1 MPRMTVRHPIRTLD
15 NRLLFS
21 SGALLTEETVNAMI
35 GSHRANSYQMYPL
48 LLYGSVQEDCLD
60 FLRFPPYATI
70 FQDKKQIDGLFN
82 LLDTVRFPIPI
93 LQSLDYFKQRDLFT
107 YTHVLMVFALSTL
120 LARDLIPDYEECIQL
135 SATGPTHDIGK
146 ICVPLPILKKTTPLT
161 KTERSFLEHH
171 ATAGYVLLSYYY
183 RNTQLLACKVAFD
196 HHERRDQSGYPRGI
210 PLQDP
215 LVEIIAVSDIY
226 DALIMPRPYRS
237 SAYDNRTA
245 LEEIIEMAKQNK
257 IGWDVVKAL
266 IAYHRKPH
274 PPYKEITISAE
285 KRGAPPS
292 YNVYGMIAEETD
304 PKDRTHPRPPPR
316 GGGRGRRRPKPS
328 P

>member
-1 MPRMTVRHPIRTLD
+1 MPGLTLQHPIRTLD
-15 NRLLFS
+15 NQLLFP
-21 SGALLTEETVNAMI
+21 SGTLLTEETLNAVI
-35 GSHRANSYQMYPL
+35 NSHRADSYQMYPL

-93 LQSLDYFKQRDLFT
+93 LQSLDYFKQHDLFT

-120 LARDLIPDYEECIQL
+120 LAKDLIPDYQECIRL

-146 ICVPLPILKKTTPLT
+146 ICVPLHILEKTTPLT
-161 KTERSFLEHH
+161 KTERGFIELH
-171 ATAGYVLLSYYY
+171 AAAGYVLLSYYY
-183 RNTQLLACKVAFD
+183 KNTQHLACKVAFD
-196 HHERRDQSGYPRGI
+196 HHERRDSSGYPRGI
-210 PLQDP
+210 PLKDP

-245 LEEIIEMAKQNK
+245 LEEITEMAKRNK
-257 IGWDVVKAL
+257 IGWDVVKVL
-266 IAYHRKPH
+266 IAHNRKSH
-274 PPYKEITISAE
+274 PPYKEMTISAE
-285 KRGAPPS
+285 KRGTPPS

-304 PKDRTHPRPPPR
+304 PKDRTE
-316 GGGRGRRRPKPS
+316 
-328 P
+328 